1 MDGSGP
7 RAEHGRCV
15 FPLGPNGWGSPRGAS
30 ERQGTCLL
38 VRDTPDRHRPSP
50 HRSPPRGTGGR
61 LLEEHPRRRWRPQP
75 AILGEAGHRW
85 APGPDRRT
93 IVRPS
98 LRAEPGSHRVRDA
111 GPRCSRVGPWR
122 RSGSGDGWRS
132 RPSRASA
139 HRGRCRWPDPIPQR
153 WGEEGRVASSTGHDL
168 VGVALS
174 RLSGWDAARA
184 ARRGA
189 ALLRAEATPPRARRG
204 RRLLSAGRA
213 GLLRTVAISRVG
225 RACRARRPRGGPT
238 TESRLSS
245 PALAGPPGATR
256 GARRRGRV
264 ATQGECWWPTDLL
277 RTNPT

>member
-1 MDGSGP
+1 MRLS
-7 RAEHGRCV
+7 
-15 FPLGPNGWGSPRGAS
+15 LTQ
-30 ERQGTCLL
+30 RQRRNLH
-38 VRDTPDRHRPSP
+38 RHRAVSRWPVLAVFCF
-50 HRSPPRGTGGR
+50 HVGRRSQASAM
-61 LLEEHPRRRWRPQP
+61 PRRARPWLQP
-75 AILGEAGHRW
+75 ERGSRALISRLIVRHQFRPKWTAGRRGRS
-85 APGPDRRT
+85 GPDRRT

-98 LRAEPGSHRVRDA
+98 LRAEPGSHRARDA